1 MVANFH
7 DQSVF
12 GRDHFDLVFD
22 QDKYLVVLLKIDGPK
37 GWIIKKIIKCS
48 DFYHSSDTVSFSG
61 KS

>member
-37 GWIIKKIIKCS
+37 GWIIKRIIKM
-48 DFYHSSDTVSFSG
+48 
-61 KS
+61 